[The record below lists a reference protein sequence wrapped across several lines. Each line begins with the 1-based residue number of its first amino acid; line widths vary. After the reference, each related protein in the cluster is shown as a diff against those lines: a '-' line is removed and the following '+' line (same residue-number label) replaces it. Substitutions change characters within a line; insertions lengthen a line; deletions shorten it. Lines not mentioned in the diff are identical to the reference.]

1 MAAKGGLPGMS
12 IVLITGESGPGQK
25 ADAKARRIL
34 TVEPYDEPN
43 LPALV
48 VTIGSGLIGKDPGE
62 VKVVLS
68 GVILDGAALACP
80 WEAAVGSFVA
90 EDADVGPDGWC

>member
-1 MAAKGGLPGMS
+1 MS

-34 TVEPYDEPN
+34 TVQPYDEPK

-48 VTIGSGLIGKDPGE
+48 VTIGSDLIGKVPGE

-68 GVILDGAALACP
+68 GIVLDGAALACP

-90 EDADVGPDGWC
+90 EDADVAPDRWC

>member
-1 MAAKGGLPGMS
+1 MS

-34 TVEPYDEPN
+34 TVQPYDEPK

-48 VTIGSGLIGKDPGE
+48 VTIGSDLIGKDAGE

-68 GVILDGAALACP
+68 GIVLDGPALACP

-90 EDADVGPDGWC
+90 EDADVAPDGWC